1 MTTPNENLM
10 TQINNRLITEELNYD
25 RLKMHE
31 EYTILACG
39 LNPKQKIIHDS
50 ILRSINYALG
60 KLFFV
65 YGSGGTGKTY
75 LWRTVLAKIRS
86 EGKIAIAVATSG
98 IAALLL
104 PGGWTGHSRF
114 HIPLNATEEST
125 CTIKK
130 GTQLAELIMQTSL
143 IIWDEAPM
151 ANKNCLKQLIDPF
164 VI

>member
-1 MTTPNENLM
+1 MVL
-10 TQINNRLITEELNYD
+10 EEQ
-25 RLKMHE
+25 E
-31 EYTILACG
+31 
-39 LNPKQKIIHDS
+39 
-50 ILRSINYALG
+50 
-60 KLFFV
+60 
-65 YGSGGTGKTY
+65 TY

-104 PGGWTGHSRF
+104 LGGRTAHSRF